1 MPHSGTS
8 KGETSVKKNFGIVMA
23 LVFVLSFGSL
33 VFAQN
38 TNSST
43 TGGNMSGNTSSGR
56 SMGGRRHG
64 RRRGR
69 RYGRRRH
76 GRRGGSAKK
85 TGNANMNH

>member
-1 MPHSGTS
+1 
-8 KGETSVKKNFGIVMA
+8 MA

-43 TGGNMSGNTSSGR
+43 TGGDMSANTSNRS
-56 SMGGRRHG
+56 SMGG

-69 RYGRRRH
+69 RHARRRARRR
-76 GRRGGSAKK
+76 GRRGGMAKK
-85 TGNANMNH
+85 TGNANM

>member
-1 MPHSGTS
+1 
-8 KGETSVKKNFGIVMA
+8 VRKNFGIVMA

-43 TGGNMSGNTSSGR
+43 TGGNMSANTSSGR
-56 SMGGRRHG
+56 STGRRHG
-64 RRRGR
+64 RRRARR
-69 RYGRRRH
+69 RYGRRH

-85 TGNANMNH
+85 ANGNGNMNH

>member
-1 MPHSGTS
+1 M
-8 KGETSVKKNFGIVMA
+8 KKNIGIVMA

-43 TGGNMSGNTSSGR
+43 TGGNMSASKSSGR
-56 SMGGRRHG
+56 SMGGRRHSRRRA

-69 RYGRRRH
+69 RHGRRR
-76 GRRGGSAKK
+76 GMGAASK
-85 TGNANMNH
+85 TGNANTH

>member
-1 MPHSGTS
+1 
-8 KGETSVKKNFGIVMA
+8 VRKNFGIVMA

-38 TNSST
+38 SNSST

-56 SMGGRRHG
+56 SMGGRRRGRRHS
-64 RRRGR
+64 RRRG
-69 RYGRRRH
+69 RRH

-85 TGNANMNH
+85 ANGNGNM

>member
-1 MPHSGTS
+1 MPHCGTS
-8 KGETSVKKNFGIVMA
+8 KGETSVRKNFGIVMA

-43 TGGNMSGNTSSGR
+43 TGGDMSANTSNRS
-56 SMGGRRHG
+56 SMGG

-69 RYGRRRH
+69 RHARRRARRR
-76 GRRGGSAKK
+76 GRRGGMAKK
-85 TGNANMNH
+85 TGNANM

>member
-1 MPHSGTS
+1 MR
-8 KGETSVKKNFGIVMA
+8 KNFGIVMA

-43 TGGNMSGNTSSGR
+43 TGGTMSGNTSSGGSMSGRKR
-56 SMGGRRHG
+56 SRKHS

-69 RYGRRRH
+69 RH
-76 GRRGGSAKK
+76 ARRGGSAKK
-85 TGNANMNH
+85 ANGNGNM

>member
-1 MPHSGTS
+1 MR
-8 KGETSVKKNFGIVMA
+8 KNFGIVMA

-43 TGGNMSGNTSSGR
+43 TGGDMSANTSNRS
-56 SMGGRRHG
+56 SMGG

-69 RYGRRRH
+69 RHARRRARRR
-76 GRRGGSAKK
+76 GRRGGMAKK
-85 TGNANMNH
+85 TGNANM